1 MAKAALFS
9 AEGVRK
15 GEFELPDAVFG
26 QAVNEAL
33 LHETIVIHLGNQR
46 QGTAM
51 GKNRAL
57 VNGGGA
63 KPWKQK
69 GTGHA
74 RSGSSTSPLWARGG
88 KAFAPEPR
96 DYTRKI
102 NKKAKTIALVSAFS
116 MRAAGGQISVFE
128 DVVAA
133 TPKTKLF
140 VSVLNSAGVQGK
152 TLIVVKDRV
161 KTWFWLLATF
171 PTWKCVAPRMSAY
184 TMSSRLT
191 RWSSLRVPSSLWSSG
206 GTHEARR

>member
-46 QGTAM
+46 QGTSM

-128 DVVAA
+128 DVAAA

-152 TLIVVKDRV
+152 TLIVVKDPGENLV
-161 KTWFWLLATF
+161 LA
-171 PTWKCVAPRMSAY
+171 
-184 TMSSRLT
+184 SRNIPNVEVRRAQDVSVYDVIKADTVVLAQGAIE
-191 RWSSLRVPSSLWSSG
+191 SLVVRG
-206 GTHEARR
+206 NA